1 MNREYDSKQNERPLE
16 DAHYSGL
23 PEAAGPFM
31 ETGRT
36 DPPSPELDG
45 DLASATMPSDALL
58 EDNLHPSEQR
68 GFYNAEDREEA
79 IRKGRLEEEGRI
91 GEAQPEDGVAV
102 TGRDRD
108 VYDTYRDPDNG
119 DSEVIGVEDGSVNSP
134 GVDRVPNEGSVS
146 IGPDAREFKEEQLNR
161 SSSNAASEGRIP
173 AEMVDENYYDG
184 GVPSPG
190 ADPNL
195 GPAPFGEEVEP
206 VIDNYESNVTR
217 DRIDERHRERFL

>member
-1 MNREYDSKQNERPLE
+1 MNREFDPKQNKQPLE
-16 DAHYSGL
+16 DAHFAGL

-45 DLASATMPSDALL
+45 DLTSATMPSDALL

-79 IRKGRLEEEGRI
+79 IREGRLEEDGRI
-91 GEAQPEDGVAV
+91 GVAKSEEGIAV
-102 TGRDRD
+102 TGGDRD
-108 VYDTYRDPDNG
+108 VHDTFRKPDNG
-119 DSEVIGVEDGSVNSP
+119 DSDVVGIEDGSVNAP
-134 GVDRVPNEGSVS
+134 GIDRAPDEGSVS

-161 SSSNAASEGRIP
+161 SGSNAASEGRIP
-173 AEMVDENYYDG
+173 AELVDEQYYDG
-184 GVPSPG
+184 GVPAPG

-217 DRIDERHRERFL
+217 DRIDDRHRERFL

>member
-1 MNREYDSKQNERPLE
+1 MNDEFDPKQNKRPLE
-16 DAHYSGL
+16 DAHYAGQ
-23 PEAAGPFM
+23 PKAAGPFM

-45 DLASATMPSDALL
+45 DLTSATMPSDALL

-79 IRKGRLEEEGRI
+79 VREGRPAEDGHI
-91 GEAQPEDGVAV
+91 GEAQPDERLAG
-102 TGRDRD
+102 TGGDRD
-108 VYDTYRDPDNG
+108 GYDTFRAPDNG
-119 DSEVIGVEDGSVNSP
+119 DSSVVGIDDGSVNSSGIGRAP
-134 GVDRVPNEGSVS
+134 DEGSVS
-146 IGPDAREFKEEQLNR
+146 IGPDAREFKEEQLDR
-161 SSSNAASEGRIP
+161 SSSNAASGGRIP
-173 AEMVDENYYDG
+173 DELVNENGFDG
-184 GVPSPG
+184 GVPAPG

>member
-1 MNREYDSKQNERPLE
+1 MNRESDPNKRPLE
-16 DAHYSGL
+16 DAHFAGQ

-45 DLASATMPSDALL
+45 ELTSATMPSDALL

-79 IRKGRLEEEGRI
+79 IRDGRLEQDGQIGDAQTEESI
-91 GEAQPEDGVAV
+91 AV
-102 TGRDRD
+102 TGGDRD
-108 VYDTYRDPDNG
+108 VYDTFRDSDNG
-119 DSEVIGVEDGSVNSP
+119 DSEVVGIEDGTVNAR
-134 GVDRVPNEGSVS
+134 GADREPDEGSVS
-146 IGPDAREFKEEQLNR
+146 IGPDAREFKEEHLNR
-161 SSSNAASEGRIP
+161 SGSNAAADGRMP
-173 AEMVDENYYDG
+173 AELLDENFYDG

-206 VIDNYESNVTR
+206 VIDNYESNITR
-217 DRIDERHRERFL
+217 DRIDDRHRERFL

>member
-1 MNREYDSKQNERPLE
+1 MNREYDPKQNKQPLE
-16 DAHYSGL
+16 DAHYSRL

-45 DLASATMPSDALL
+45 DMTSATMPSDALL

-79 IRKGRLEEEGRI
+79 IREGRLAEDSRT
-91 GEAQPEDGVAV
+91 GEAKPEESVAV
-102 TGRDRD
+102 TGGDRD
-108 VYDTYRDPDNG
+108 VHHTFRDSDNG
-119 DSEVIGVEDGSVNSP
+119 DSNVVGVEDGSVNSP
-134 GVDRVPNEGSVS
+134 GINRAPDEGSVS

-161 SSSNAASEGRIP
+161 SGSNAVSDGRIP
-173 AEMVDENYYDG
+173 AELVDENYYDG
-184 GVPSPG
+184 GVPAPG

-195 GPAPFGEEVEP
+195 GPAPLGEEVEP

-217 DRIDERHRERFL
+217 DRIDDRHRERFL